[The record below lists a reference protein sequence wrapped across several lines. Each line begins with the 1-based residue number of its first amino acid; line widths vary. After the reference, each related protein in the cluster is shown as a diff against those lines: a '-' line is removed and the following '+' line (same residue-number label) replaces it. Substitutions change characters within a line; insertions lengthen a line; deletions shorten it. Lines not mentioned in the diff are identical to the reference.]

1 MAFPHENDTEFI
13 AGYSPILRWAQ
24 EEIQKMISDVDDD
37 GSGTIGYEELL
48 GFHRFPTPL
57 DPVRRLM
64 PNSQIIHDS
73 DSFWDFGGWVE
84 RLKISIESE

>member
-48 GFHRFPTPL
+48 GFHPFSHPRGIPWEDWCPTHKSYMTQIRFGIL
-57 DPVRRLM
+57 GDGL
-64 PNSQIIHDS
+64 NA
-73 DSFWDFGGWVE
+73 
-84 RLKISIESE
+84 

>member
-48 GFHRFPTPL
+48 GFHPFSPT
-57 DPVRRLM
+57 
-64 PNSQIIHDS
+64 SSIIS
-73 DSFWDFGGWVE
+73 SSSNPGQEKGQ
-84 RLKISIESE
+84 L